1 MAKLTDFKI
10 IKEKDTLKIF
20 IGEQEIK
27 GITNLSLNA
36 KSPTDIKL
44 NLTVDVSLI

>member
-10 IKEKDTLKIF
+10 IKEKNTLKIF

-27 GITNLSLNA
+27 DVLSLSLNA
-36 KSPTDIKL
+36 TSPTDITL
-44 NLTVDVSLI
+44 NLTLDVSLI